1 MLFTLAAAKPCLNI
15 VSCEFCSPNSRTPDH
30 AVYSEISQCKSW
42 SDRVNL
48 RGVFNAGLLAYFEEY
63 LAETEKL
70 LVTTTNGA
78 STST

>member
-1 MLFTLAAAKPCLNI
+1 M
-15 VSCEFCSPNSRTPDH
+15 
-30 AVYSEISQCKSW
+30 
-42 SDRVNL
+42 NL